1 MGGLLIYCFNRSRH
15 TTQLM
20 QSQISLLESQS
31 LRSQMNPHFIFNV
44 LNGLQSA
51 LILKSDR
58 EISHYIGQ
66 LSGLLRMTLDVSKRE
81 SISLTEEIEY
91 LKSYVELQRIRLNDR
106 MDYCFDLRRNIEAS
120 KIFIPPLLIQP
131 LVENAILHGITPSK
145 NKGILVISIK
155 HSKLGLTILVE
166 DNGVGI
172 EKSIAIKRWYR
183 NHHKSYGNT
192 ILLERIDLLNFNQI
206 EKIKFKIGNL
216 NKKGVSSGTSAELF
230 IPNPIIKK
238 LTPKNG
244 FKSLYHEKN

>member
-1 MGGLLIYCFNRSRH
+1 
-15 TTQLM
+15 
-20 QSQISLLESQS
+20 
-31 LRSQMNPHFIFNV
+31 MNPHFIFNV

-106 MDYCFDLRRNIEAS
+106 MDYCFDLSRNIEAS

-131 LVENAILHGITPSK
+131 LLENAILHGITPSK
-145 NKGILVISIK
+145 NKGILVISLK

-172 EKSIAIKRWYR
+172 EKSIAIKRRYR

-216 NKKGVSSGTSAELF
+216 NKKGVDSGTSAELL